1 MIILAILLA
10 VIYLSFKIVTNGM
23 TYKIVFAFFGWI
35 GMCWAMIRFIPD
47 SEKFGLLIGSHCLSW
62 AIIVPTIIS
71 ILALKYVRD

>member
-10 VIYLSFKIVTNGM
+10 IIFLSYKIVTSGM

-47 SEKFGLLIGSHCLSW
+47 SEKFGILIGHHCLSW
-62 AIIVPTIIS
+62 AIIVPTIVA
-71 ILALKYVRD
+71 ILAIIYVRD